1 MTIPAPTPAHTPAA
15 DAQAAQV
22 RARIRDLQLKGLAV
36 ADRILD
42 SLRAEPPERAPL
54 PLIVARRQMA
64 NILGVPALCHR
75 ARCRRL
81 KACDGEPAH
90 CLSACIPA
98 LPHEVLARILSVK
111 AMRQRLRR
119 R

>member
-1 MTIPAPTPAHTPAA
+1 MTIPAPTPAHTA

-22 RARIRDLQLKGLAV
+22 RARIRDLQLKGFAV

-42 SLRAEPPERAPL
+42 SLQAEPAERAPL
-54 PLIVARRQMA
+54 PLTVARRQMA
-64 NILGVPALCHR
+64 NMLGVPQLCHR
-75 ARCRRL
+75 ARCRRTQT
-81 KACDGEPAH
+81 CDGEPAH
-90 CLSACIPA
+90 CLGACLPA
-98 LPHEVLARILSVK
+98 LPHDVLARILSAK

>member
-1 MTIPAPTPAHTPAA
+1 MTIPAPTPAHTA

-42 SLRAEPPERAPL
+42 SLRAGPPERAPL
-54 PLIVARRQMA
+54 PLTAARRQMA
-64 NILGVPALCHR
+64 NILGVPQLCHR

-111 AMRQRLRR
+111 AMRQQLQRR
-119 R
+119 

>member
-1 MTIPAPTPAHTPAA
+1 MTIPAPTPAHTA

-22 RARIRDLQLKGLAV
+22 RARIRDLQLKGLDV

-42 SLRAEPPERAPL
+42 SLQAEPAERAPL
-54 PLIVARRQMA
+54 PLTVARRQMA
-64 NILGVPALCHR
+64 NMLGVPQLCHR
-75 ARCRRL
+75 ARCRRTQT
-81 KACDGEPAH
+81 CDGEPAH
-90 CLSACIPA
+90 CLGACLPA
-98 LPHEVLARILSVK
+98 LPHDVLARILSAK